1 MKKSRHPLNIL
12 LLKRRNM
19 EYICTTWRDLKG
31 QYYQTKKARWI
42 KVCMVLFEK
51 GVAMGLQ
58 RLRACTPNFHYSLL
72 WIYCLQFVY
81 LLGFI
86 AIPKSVL
93 MALFTVMGGL
103 QISMCRV
110 AENLNYLIHTYL
122 PSQCQTGWHYD
133 FLFHFSYCKQM
144 SFSWFMP
151 CFSHLCFL
159 LVTSCLKL
167 PLSIVWSAI

>member
-1 MKKSRHPLNIL
+1 
-12 LLKRRNM
+12 M

-31 QYYQTKKARWI
+31 QYYQAKKARWI

-93 MALFTVMGGL
+93 TALFTVMGGL

-110 AENLNYLIHTYL
+110 AENLNYLIHTF
-122 PSQCQTGWHYD
+122 PANV
-133 FLFHFSYCKQM
+133 KQGDT
-144 SFSWFMP
+144 
-151 CFSHLCFL
+151 
-159 LVTSCLKL
+159 VTSCFI
-167 PLSIVWSAI
+167 SHIVNKCPFHGLCHVFHICAFCW